1 VRCKSAVFWL
11 TARLLGVFSTGTV
24 KEGFTGVSIQHVR
37 IEEAIGA
44 RIGLILLW
52 ICIPD
57 FLVHYER
64 SSPFAVL
71 SGTRNADKCTLPDT
85 CPVVL

>member
-1 VRCKSAVFWL
+1 VRCKSAVFWP
-11 TARLLGVFSTGTV
+11 TERLLGVFSTGTE

-44 RIGLILLW
+44 RIGLIFPW

-64 SSPFAVL
+64 SSSYAVL
-71 SGTRNADKCTLPDT
+71 SGLRHTDNCTLPDT
-85 CPVVL
+85 CPVML